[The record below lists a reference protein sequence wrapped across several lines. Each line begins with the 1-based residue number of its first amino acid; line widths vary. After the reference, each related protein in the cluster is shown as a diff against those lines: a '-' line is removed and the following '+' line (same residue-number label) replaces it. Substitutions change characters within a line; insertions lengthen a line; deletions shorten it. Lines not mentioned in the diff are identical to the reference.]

1 MLWLNTNLI
10 PIQVDEV
17 KSLHEYADRLKDLI
31 TNPTINYE
39 KKGKDTIV
47 VSNLTNIILTSNN
60 ANSLTVTAD
69 DRRYVLFH
77 CSSVYKG
84 DPTYFNELGSNL
96 DRPEVAR
103 AFFQYLLK
111 RDLSPYP
118 KSFQFSRPITEY
130 YKDAQRNSI
139 PVVSRFLSALANSS
153 TITSLMARQFYQ
165 RYEAFHSGGNYKFL
179 VTESS
184 FGREMKRVPG
194 LHLRRTQSG
203 KAYVVDTKRIKQ
215 HLLEINEYD
224 EEADFVF

>member
-1 MLWLNTNLI
+1 MLWF
-10 PIQVDEV
+10 QVDEV

-84 DPTYFNELGSNL
+84 DPTYFNELGSHL

-118 KSFQFSRPITEY
+118 KSFQFSRPLTDY
-130 YKDAQRNSI
+130 YREAQKNSI
-139 PVVSRFLSALANSS
+139 PVLSRFLSTLINGGCPEAIMS
-153 TITSLMARQFYQ
+153 RQFYQ
-165 RYEAFHSGGNYKFL
+165 RYQAFHADGNYKFL
-179 VTESS
+179 LSQST
-184 FGREMKRVPG
+184 FGREMKKVDG
-194 LHLRRTQSG
+194 VDKRRTTSG
-203 KAYVVDTKRIKQ
+203 IVYKFDPKRVKAYLVE
-215 HLLEINEYD
+215 LNEYD
-224 EEADFVF
+224 EEADFMP